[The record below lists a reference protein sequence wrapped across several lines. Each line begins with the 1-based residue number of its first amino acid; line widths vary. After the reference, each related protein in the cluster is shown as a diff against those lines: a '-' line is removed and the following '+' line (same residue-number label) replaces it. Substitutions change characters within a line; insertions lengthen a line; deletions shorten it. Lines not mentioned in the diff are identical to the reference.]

1 MPVTATYSNMIGTV
15 HTLNA
20 AASRG
25 QGWTRGTINASGVSY
40 AGGGITCTM
49 PFIVIEQVQLEPRFA
64 TSTSLFYGYDI
75 SNTKVIIYT
84 PQVTTTAGA
93 VVMAEVASDTALS
106 SLTAIRFVAW
116 GHD

>member
-1 MPVTATYSNMIGTV
+1 MAVTVSWSNMLGTV
-15 HTLNA
+15 HTLNS

-25 QGWTRGTINASGVSY
+25 QGWTRGTINASGVLY

-49 PFIVIEQVQLEPRFA
+49 PFITTEHVHFDHRIA
-64 TSTSLFYGYDI
+64 TSTTLFYSYDI
-75 SNTKVIIYT
+75 TNTKITIYN
-84 PQVTTTAGA
+84 PLPTTTAGG
-93 VVMAEVASDTALS
+93 VVMQEVASDTNIG